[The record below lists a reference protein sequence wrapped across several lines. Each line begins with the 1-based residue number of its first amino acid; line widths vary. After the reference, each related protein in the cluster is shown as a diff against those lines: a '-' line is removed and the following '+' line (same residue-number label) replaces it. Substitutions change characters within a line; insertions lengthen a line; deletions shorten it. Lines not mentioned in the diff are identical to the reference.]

1 MLCLIDCLRN
11 FSTKLISTVSGDVQK
26 NLACVRSCHCH
37 LDSIAIVCIAKL
49 LRRSPRIAA
58 RSLPY
63 EASTTN
69 AAESVE
75 DNPSSDENEQESVIQ
90 FDSFAFAK
98 LPRHNPYSGFVPPRT
113 LSSQAGIRF
122 YVAVVPSWAH
132 GGRQRS
138 GLAVSETLLVKFK
151 EEHVHLTAAQGYGR
165 DHVLENDFYW
175 LASDFTA

>member
-1 MLCLIDCLRN
+1 MSIM
-11 FSTKLISTVSGDVQK
+11 LISIVAGDLQ
-26 NLACVRSCHCH
+26 NDLAYVRKCHRHFSSMC
-37 LDSIAIVCIAKL
+37 DIGVVFIAKMF
-49 LRRSPRIAA
+49 RRSARIAA

-113 LSSQAGIRF
+113 LSSQTGIPFLRCSS
-122 YVAVVPSWAH
+122 V
-132 GGRQRS
+132 
-138 GLAVSETLLVKFK
+138 
-151 EEHVHLTAAQGYGR
+151 GYGVHHINHNHGCSSLANLR
-165 DHVLENDFYW
+165 LLTVREHQRITADHRRAMAERGGK
-175 LASDFTA
+175 

>member
-1 MLCLIDCLRN
+1 M
-11 FSTKLISTVSGDVQK
+11 LISIVASDLQN
-26 NLACVRSCHCH
+26 NLACVRSCHRH
-37 LDSIAIVCIAKL
+37 LSSMCDISVVCIAKMF
-49 LRRSPRIAA
+49 RRSARIAA

-63 EASTTN
+63 EASTIN

-122 YVAVVPSWAH
+122 YIAVMLS
-132 GGRQRS
+132 
-138 GLAVSETLLVKFK
+138 
-151 EEHVHLTAAQGYGR
+151 
-165 DHVLENDFYW
+165 
-175 LASDFTA
+175 